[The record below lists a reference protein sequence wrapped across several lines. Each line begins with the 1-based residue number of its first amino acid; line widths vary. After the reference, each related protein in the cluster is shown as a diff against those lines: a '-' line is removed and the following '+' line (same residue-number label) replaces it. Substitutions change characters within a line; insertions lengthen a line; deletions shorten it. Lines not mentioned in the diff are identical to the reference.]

1 MITLFQNQKPIPVDH
16 KIENYQENEY
26 YRPEPESFEEQV
38 SGRPFLIIFISITVL
53 LALIYGIVEGLLC
66 LTS

>member
-1 MITLFQNQKPIPVDH
+1 MDH

-26 YRPEPESFEEQV
+26 YRPDPESFEEQV
-38 SGRPFLIIFISITVL
+38 SGQPFPIIFIFVAVL
-53 LALIYGIVEGLLC
+53 LALIYGIVEGLLW